1 MNPDFG
7 LGIYAKTGS
16 NVVNAGAKSLPKLTV
31 LTVQLQTRLFS
42 LLRSCYIRFS
52 MKKQISLQSDFT
64 EYESIED
71 LPETD
76 RLLVEE
82 ARKSAG
88 QAYAPYSHFQV
99 GAALRLENGVILRGN
114 NQENA
119 SYPIGLCAE
128 RVAVFAAGANY
139 PGVRILSLAI
149 TANSHRFHVNKPI
162 TPCGACRQAI
172 AEYEHRYKQSIR
184 LIMVGE
190 SGKVLVADSIN
201 HFLPY
206 QFNAD
211 DLQVKTS

>member
-1 MNPDFG
+1 MKKE
-7 LGIYAKTGS
+7 I
-16 NVVNAGAKSLPKLTV
+16 
-31 LTVQLQTRLFS
+31 QLQST
-42 LLRSCYIRFS
+42 
-52 MKKQISLQSDFT
+52 FT
-64 EYESIED
+64 EYDDISD
-71 LPETD
+71 LPEQD
-76 RLLVEE
+76 RLLVAE
-82 ARKSAG
+82 ARKSVG

-139 PGVRILSLAI
+139 PGIRILSLAI
-149 TANSHRFHVNKPI
+149 TANSTHFHVNKPI

-172 AEYEHRYKQSIR
+172 AEYEHRYQQPIR

-190 SGKVLVADSIN
+190 SGKVLVADSIQ